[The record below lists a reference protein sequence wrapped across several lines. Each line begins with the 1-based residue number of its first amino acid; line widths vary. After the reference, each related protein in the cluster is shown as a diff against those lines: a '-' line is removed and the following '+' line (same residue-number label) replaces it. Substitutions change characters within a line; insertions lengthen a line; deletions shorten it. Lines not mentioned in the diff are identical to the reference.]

1 MNIESAVSELTSAKS
16 QMDDDPPDSIAG
28 KDEVL
33 NEYQPLFQPDEVAN
47 LPEDRLT
54 EFLRYE
60 NNRHWTGLHRQ
71 EYRLTEDMDELRGA
85 LEMLVDEDK
94 DLAPRVTEV
103 KDSVDGMGKATLSA
117 ILLTAYP
124 EKYGV
129 WNNRSEE
136 ALKQLG
142 VWPEF
147 ETGAEFGERYAE
159 VNAVLR
165 DLSDELEIDHWTL
178 DALLGYVVEND
189 LVLEEPTIEDA
200 PQKSEF
206 VKEKHLQQYLVNNWD
221 HIQLSQDWQIYSDSD
236 DPEAGVEF
244 STGVGRP
251 DILLTHKTDS
261 RVCVVELKKSDSSDR
276 AVGQLL
282 RYVGWVD
289 EHLTDLENVSEE
301 AVVEGRLIVSGS
313 TEKLDYALSAVQD
326 LTLHEY
332 DVNVEL
338 RASGSVSDR

>member
-16 QMDDDPPDSIAG
+16 QMDGDPPDSIPDK
-28 KDEVL
+28 KDVL
-33 NEYQPLFQPDEVAN
+33 NEYQPLFQPNEVAN
-47 LPEDRLT
+47 LPEDRLK

-71 EYRLTEDMDELRGA
+71 EHRLTEDMDELRGA
-85 LEMLVDEDK
+85 LETLVDEGE
-94 DLAPRVTEV
+94 DLANRVTDV
-103 KDSVDGMGKATLSA
+103 KDTVDGMGKATLSA

-136 ALKQLG
+136 ALKQLD

-159 VNAVLR
+159 VNTVLR

-261 RVCVVELKKSDSSDR
+261 RVCVVELKKSNSSDR

-282 RYVGWVD
+282 RYVGWID
-289 EHLTDLENVSEE
+289 EHLDDLENVAED
-301 AVVEGRLIVSGS
+301 ADIEGRLIVSGS

-338 RASGSVSDR
+338 RTSPVLG